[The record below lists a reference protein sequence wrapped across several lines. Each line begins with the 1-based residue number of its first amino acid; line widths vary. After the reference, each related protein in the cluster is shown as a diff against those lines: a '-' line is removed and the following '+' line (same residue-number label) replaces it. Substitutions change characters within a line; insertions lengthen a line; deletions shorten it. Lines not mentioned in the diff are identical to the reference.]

1 MKETVIPKIREE
13 KRRVKIVFE
22 LKKDLQEDE
31 VICEHCHGT
40 GLEIANNVYGISGD
54 TTHIG
59 VHFPYKHQSISFC
72 RFCYNGV
79 MKKCPSCGSL
89 RGKQDR
95 ECPCGHAMKEREEKW
110 KKENNE
116 RWEKAEKVPI
126 EKIWE
131 TCKCLYVDDIDQYIF
146 DEGELDDRIE
156 EYELENP
163 RIYGTIETQIKI
175 NASSI
180 IEDACNDLHENAYDQ
195 CDAESLQNI
204 LDEWCKKQSGAT
216 SYYPNYKIGVIRAER
231 KEENNHA

>member
-1 MKETVIPKIREE
+1 MKEMVIPKIREE

-40 GLEIANNVYGISGD
+40 GLEIADNRYGIRGD
-54 TTHIG
+54 ITHIG

-95 ECPCGHAMKEREEKW
+95 ECPCGRAKKERDEEW
-110 KKENNE
+110 KKENDE
-116 RWEKAEKVPI
+116 RWDRAEKIPI

-131 TCKCLYVDDIDQYIF
+131 RCECLYIQNIDEYVF
-146 DEGELDDRIE
+146 DEGELDDLIE

-163 RIYGTIETQIKI
+163 RIYGTTKCGINLDASDVIEMGCHHLH
-175 NASSI
+175 
-180 IEDACNDLHENAYDQ
+180 EDAAER
-195 CDAESLQNI
+195 CDGKELQII
-204 LDEWCKKQSGAT
+204 LDEWCKEQSGAIT
-216 SYYPNYKIGVIRAER
+216 YYPDYKIGVTGHRRIE
-231 KEENNHA
+231 K